1 MLGLEPDLDV
11 TVVSDSVIRNVSQKW
26 HWFY

>member
-26 HWFY
+26 YWFY